1 MLKQIRKLRS
11 KTFQRTEMTMISSG
25 ICRPRNL
32 SINSKGSIH
41 DDATATELGFR
52 AGTVA
57 GDIHLEQF
65 GGILVSAFGQQ
76 WFETGSLSMYF
87 MHATADAE
95 PVEATLD
102 VEESAAPLSNA
113 QVVAR
118 MQTPE
123 GVTVAE
129 GTASVGSSSAPTALY
144 SRDRRPVDASTLRM
158 LRHATPGRP
167 LETIT
172 RQAPG
177 RDQQLRQ
184 SRGIL
189 TAPLDWY
196 MESSPWGKPICS
208 PLTMCRVLVAGMTET
223 IEKECGDFVGLY
235 GAIEI
240 RNHNGPL
247 FLDTDYTVTGHVLD
261 VADTPKTE
269 VLWFTTEARIAGE
282 PDSSPIASLTM
293 MTRLLKDSSPLYS
306 E

>member
-1 MLKQIRKLRS
+1 
-11 KTFQRTEMTMISSG
+11 MTLISSG
-25 ICRPRNL
+25 ICNPRNL

-102 VEESAAPLSNA
+102 FGELQTPLHNA
-113 QVVAR
+113 QIAAR
-118 MQTPE
+118 MHTPE
-123 GVTVAE
+123 GITVAE
-129 GTASVGSSSAPTALY
+129 GTASVGNVASPTALY
-144 SRDRRPVDASTLRM
+144 SRDRRGVDASTLRM
-158 LRHATPGRP
+158 LRHATVGRP

-177 RDQQLRQ
+177 ADQKLRQ
-184 SRGIL
+184 SGGVM
-189 TAPLDWY
+189 TSPLDWY
-196 MESSPWGKPICS
+196 VEDSPWGRPICS
-208 PLTMCRVLVAGMTET
+208 PLTMCRVLVAGMTES

-240 RNHNGPL
+240 KNHNGPL
-247 FLDTDYTVTGHVLD
+247 LLDTDYTITGRVLD
-261 VADTPKTE
+261 VSDSPKTE
-269 VLWFTTEARIAGE
+269 VLWFTTEARVAGE
-282 PDSSPIASLTM
+282 PDSAPIASLTM

-306 E
+306 A

>member
-1 MLKQIRKLRS
+1 
-11 KTFQRTEMTMISSG
+11 
-25 ICRPRNL
+25 
-32 SINSKGSIH
+32 
-41 DDATATELGFR
+41 LGFR

-102 VEESAAPLSNA
+102 VGDSQTPLQNTQIA
-113 QVVAR
+113 AR

-123 GVTVAE
+123 GITVAE
-129 GTASVGSSSAPTALY
+129 GTASVGVHSSPTALY
-144 SRDRRPVDASTLRM
+144 SRDRRGVDASTLKM
-158 LRHATPGRP
+158 LRHAQPGRP

-177 RDQQLRQ
+177 ADQILRQ
-184 SRGIL
+184 SRGIM
-189 TAPLDWY
+189 TSPLDWY
-196 MESSPWGKPICS
+196 VGDSPWGGPICS
-208 PLTMCRVLVAGMTET
+208 PLTACRVLVAGMTES

-247 FLDTDYTVTGHVLD
+247 LLNTDYTVTGRVLD
-261 VADTPKTE
+261 VADSPKTE
-269 VLWFTTEARIAGE
+269 VLWFTTEARVAGQ
-282 PDSSPIASLTM
+282 PDSAPIASLTM

-306 E
+306 K

>member
-1 MLKQIRKLRS
+1 
-11 KTFQRTEMTMISSG
+11 MTLITSG
-25 ICRPRNL
+25 ICNPRNL

-76 WFETGSLSMYF
+76 WFEAGSLSMYF

-102 VEESAAPLSNA
+102 VGDAQTPLQNT
-113 QVVAR
+113 QVAAR
-118 MQTPE
+118 MQTPD
-123 GVTVAE
+123 GITVAE
-129 GTASVGSSSAPTALY
+129 GTASVGVHASLTALY
-144 SRDRRPVDASTLRM
+144 SRDRRSVDASTLKM
-158 LRHATPGRP
+158 LRYAQPGRP

-177 RDQQLRQ
+177 DDQILRQ
-184 SRGIL
+184 SRGIM
-189 TAPLDWY
+189 TSPLDWY
-196 MESSPWGKPICS
+196 VSDSPWGGPICS
-208 PLTMCRVLVAGMTET
+208 PLTTCRVLVAGMTES

-247 FLDTDYTVTGHVLD
+247 MLNTDYTVTGKVLD
-261 VADTPKTE
+261 VSDSPKTE
-269 VLWFTTEARIAGE
+269 VLWFTTEARIADQ
-282 PDSSPIASLTM
+282 PDSAPIASLTM
-293 MTRLLKDSSPLYS
+293 MTRLLKDSSPLYA

>member
-1 MLKQIRKLRS
+1 
-11 KTFQRTEMTMISSG
+11 MTLISSG
-25 ICRPRNL
+25 ICNPRNL

-65 GGILVSAFGQQ
+65 GGILVSVFGQQ

-102 VEESAAPLSNA
+102 VGDFATPLQNT

-118 MQTPE
+118 MHTPE
-123 GVTVAE
+123 GITVAE
-129 GTASVGSSSAPTALY
+129 GTASVGVHASPTALY
-144 SRDRRPVDASTLRM
+144 SRDRRSVDASTLKM
-158 LRHATPGRP
+158 LRHAQPGRP

-177 RDQQLRQ
+177 ENQILRH
-184 SRGIL
+184 SRG
-189 TAPLDWY
+189 TMTSPLDWY
-196 MESSPWGKPICS
+196 VSDSPWGGPICS
-208 PLTMCRVLVAGMTET
+208 PLTACRVLVAGMTES

-240 RNHNGPL
+240 RNLNGPL
-247 FLDTDYTVTGHVLD
+247 LLNTDYTVTGHVLD
-261 VADTPKTE
+261 VSDSPKTE
-269 VLWFTTEARIAGE
+269 VLWFTTEARIAGQ
-282 PDSSPIASLTM
+282 PDSAPIASLTM
-293 MTRLLKDSSPLYS
+293 MTRLLKNSSPLYS
-306 E
+306 A

>member
-1 MLKQIRKLRS
+1 
-11 KTFQRTEMTMISSG
+11 MTLISSG
-25 ICRPRNL
+25 ICNPRNL

-102 VEESAAPLSNA
+102 VGDAQTPLQNTQAA
-113 QVVAR
+113 AR
-118 MQTPE
+118 MQTPD
-123 GVTVAE
+123 GITVAE
-129 GTASVGSSSAPTALY
+129 GTASVGMSSSPTALY
-144 SRDRRPVDASTLRM
+144 SRDRRGVDASTLRM
-158 LRHATPGRP
+158 LRHAQPGRP

-177 RDQQLRQ
+177 DDQILRL
-184 SRGIL
+184 SRGIM
-189 TAPLDWY
+189 TSPLDWY
-196 MESSPWGKPICS
+196 VGDSPWGGPICS
-208 PLTMCRVLVAGMTET
+208 PLTACRVLVAGMTET

-247 FLDTDYTVTGHVLD
+247 MLNTDYTVTGRVLD
-261 VADTPKTE
+261 VSDSPKTE
-269 VLWFTTEARIAGE
+269 ILWFTTEARIAGQ
-282 PDSSPIASLTM
+282 PDSKPIASLTM
-293 MTRLLKDSSPLYS
+293 MTRLLKNSSSLYA

>member
-1 MLKQIRKLRS
+1 
-11 KTFQRTEMTMISSG
+11 MTLISSG
-25 ICRPRNL
+25 ICHPRNL

-65 GGILVSAFGQQ
+65 GGILTSAFGQQ

-95 PVEATLD
+95 PVEATLEIAD
-102 VEESAAPLSNA
+102 ATTPLRDTQIA
-113 QVVAR
+113 AR
-118 MQTPE
+118 MHTPD
-123 GVTVAE
+123 GIAVAE
-129 GTASVGSSSAPTALY
+129 GTASVGASPTPTALY
-144 SRDRRPVDASTLRM
+144 SRDRRAVDASTLRM
-158 LRHATPGRP
+158 LRHAFPGRP

-184 SRGIL
+184 SRGIM

-196 MESSPWGKPICS
+196 VDSSPWGGPICS

-240 RNHNGPL
+240 RNHKGPL

-269 VLWFTTEARIAGE
+269 VLWFTTEARHAGE
-282 PDSSPIASLTM
+282 PNSEPVASLTM
-293 MTRLLKDSSPLYS
+293 MTRLLKNSSPLYND
-306 E
+306 

>member
-1 MLKQIRKLRS
+1 
-11 KTFQRTEMTMISSG
+11 MTLISSG
-25 ICRPRNL
+25 ICHPRNL

-102 VEESAAPLSNA
+102 IGEIPTPLRDA
-113 QVVAR
+113 QIAAR

-123 GVTVAE
+123 GIAVAE
-129 GTASVGSSSAPTALY
+129 GTASVGVHSSPTALY
-144 SRDRRPVDASTLRM
+144 SRDRRAVEVSTLRM

-177 RDQQLRQ
+177 NDQKLRH
-184 SRGIL
+184 SRGIM
-189 TAPLDWY
+189 TSPLDWY
-196 MESSPWGKPICS
+196 VGDSPWGGPICS
-208 PLTMCRVLVAGMTET
+208 PLTACRVLVAGMTDS
-223 IEKECGDFVGLY
+223 IEKECGEFVGLY

-247 FLDTDYTVTGHVLD
+247 LLDTDYTITGRVLD
-261 VADTPKTE
+261 VSDSPKTE
-269 VLWFTTEARIAGE
+269 VLWFTTEARVAGE
-282 PDSSPIASLTM
+282 PDSEPIASLTM

-306 E
+306 K